1 MKRIVIDTD
10 PGTDDALALIMAV
23 KAPDVDIQGL
33 TTVGGNASLKHTT
46 YNALRLMEYLGHPH
60 MPVSKGAAR
69 PLRGKFGY
77 AYAVHGDR
85 GLPLRLPRPKAKPR
99 PLKAYDH
106 MISVG
111 YSFPGEMTLL
121 TLGPLTNVARA
132 LQREPRLRE
141 WIKEMVVMGGVMG
154 VPGNVTPFAEF
165 NIHSDPL
172 AANRVFES
180 GVPITLVG
188 LDVCSQAYLTRED
201 LPSLAGPSRG
211 AKLAHRI
218 LSGWLEANPDSPRYY
233 LCDPLAMAATL
244 QPELLTTRQAT
255 VRVIEEGE
263 RAGQTV
269 AHYGDGP
276 VRVAEGVDGEGF
288 LRLFRDLL

>member
-85 GLPLRLPRPKAKPR
+85 GLPVRLPRPKARPR

-121 TLGPLTNVARA
+121 ALGPLTNVARA

-141 WIKEMVVMGGVMG
+141 WIKEMVVMGGAMG

-188 LDVCSQAYLTRED
+188 LDVCNQVYLTRED
-201 LPSLAGPSRG
+201 LPSLAGATKG

-218 LSGWLEANPDSPRYY
+218 LSGWFEANPDSPRYLLY
-233 LCDPLAMAATL
+233 DPLAMAATL

-269 AHYGDGP
+269 AQYGGGS
-276 VRVAEGVDGEGF
+276 VKVAEGVDSEGF
-288 LRLFRDLL
+288 LRLFRGLL